1 MSRLSP
7 AARRALQL
15 ALAEAGPADG
25 GTPGQP
31 GPSRATWRHLQALG
45 LVDPAHPLPH
55 PLPPRVTDAGLAAL
69 GLPAE
74 VFDPVSAL
82 RAAIRCLL
90 PWRRPA
96 LRLRPRLPF
105 VSIDDPDDAAAAPR
119 VLTAHAEVFA
129 AVSAENER
137 SWEGAHRCAD
147 TAWDAVIAWT
157 ARVGQPLDF
166 TLRGGWRLVSRGDPP
181 AAD

>member
-1 MSRLSP
+1 LRSLSP
-7 AARRALQL
+7 ADRRALRF

-25 GTPGQP
+25 GAPGQP
-31 GPSRATWRHLQALG
+31 GPARATWVRLQALSY
-45 LVDPAHPLPH
+45 VDPAHPLPH
-55 PLPPRVTDAGLAAL
+55 PLPPAVTEAGLAAL

-74 VFDPVSAL
+74 VADPVAAL

-96 LRLRPRLPF
+96 LRLRPRLPA
-105 VSIDDPDDAAAAPR
+105 VSIDDPDDEAAAPR
-119 VLTAHAEVFA
+119 VLTARTEVFA

-137 SWEGAHRCAD
+137 SWEGPHRCAD

-166 TLRGGWRLVSRGDPP
+166 TLRSGWRLVSRSDGPGVG
-181 AAD
+181 

>member
-7 AARRALQL
+7 AERRALRF

-25 GTPGQP
+25 GAPGQP
-31 GPSRATWRHLQALG
+31 GPARATWVRLVALRY
-45 LVDPAHPLPH
+45 VNPAHPLPH
-55 PLPPRVTDAGLAAL
+55 PLPPAVTEAGLAAL

-74 VFDPVSAL
+74 VTDPVSAL

-96 LRLRPRLPF
+96 LRLRPRLPA
-105 VSIDDPDDAAAAPR
+105 VSIDDPDDGAAPPR
-119 VLTAHAEVFA
+119 VLSAQPEIFA

-147 TAWDAVIAWT
+147 AAWDAVIAWT
-157 ARVGQPLDF
+157 ARVGQPLDV
-166 TLRGGWRLVSRGDPP
+166 TLRGGWRLVSRGDGPEGG
-181 AAD
+181 